1 MKNEAILK
9 SLNIIKNGDMSELDF
24 LIDAISKEIKE
35 AELKKSNGADY
46 VKLSKKAKKILE
58 KNEKDF
64 LKTAT
69 METINGKEMQIFS
82 NDGYY
87 VIALYKPLDI
97 PVGETDNFKSIGASL
112 FEKTLNNS
120 YEETAYDI
128 GEIKLALVN
137 AKDKKHG
144 YVEVG
149 NSQYNPQY
157 FLNIV
162 EFLGGSEKTKFY
174 QGKSCLAPAYFE
186 SEFGKALLC
195 PVRPTQK

>member
-1 MKNEAILK
+1 
-9 SLNIIKNGDMSELDF
+9 MSELDF
-24 LIDAISKEIKE
+24 LIDTISKEIKE
-35 AELKKSNGADY
+35 AELKKSNGTDY

-87 VIALYKPLDI
+87 VIALYKPLDV
-97 PVGETDNFKSIGASL
+97 PMGETDNFKSIGVSL
-112 FEKTLNNS
+112 FEKTPNNS

-144 YVEVG
+144 RVEVG

-162 EFLGGSEKTKFY
+162 EFLGGSENTKFY
-174 QGKSCLAPAYFE
+174 QSEYNAYQGKYNTSVAYFE
-186 SEFGKALLC
+186 SELGKALLC
-195 PVRPTQK
+195 PAYPTQK

>member
-9 SLNIIKNGDMSELDF
+9 SLNIIKSGDVSELDF
-24 LIDAISKEIKE
+24 LIDTISKEIKE

-58 KNEKDF
+58 KNEKDS

-69 METINGKEMQIFS
+69 MEKINGKEMQIFFD
-82 NDGYY
+82 NGYY
-87 VIALYKPLDI
+87 AVALYKPLDI
-97 PVGETDNFKSIGASL
+97 PVGETDNFKGIGVSL
-112 FEKTLNNS
+112 FEKTPNSS
-120 YEETAYDI
+120 YEETTYDI

-149 NSQYNPQY
+149 NSKYNPRY

-174 QGKSCLAPAYFE
+174 QGKCNTSVAYFE